1 MKRTELTR
9 LQRGSILV
17 GAAVMLSLAMGMRQS
32 LGLFQPQL
40 ISGIGVSA
48 AQFSL
53 AIAIQ
58 NIVWGLTQPFAGM
71 LADRW
76 GARPVAVAGVLI
88 YAAGIGTS
96 IVAHSPWMLTLG
108 VGLCIGVAL
117 SCTASSIVMSVTSRT
132 VSAAQ
137 RSVAMGAV
145 SAVGSIGLMLAA
157 PLAQALLSSHG
168 VQIALAAFLGLT
180 LVMLPSAW
188 LAGASDRIEVEAHGA
203 AQSVGAAVREAA
215 GHPGY
220 IVMAVAFFVCGLQLV
235 FLTTHLPTYLEIC
248 GMDPSLGAKA
258 LATIGLFNVGGSY
271 LFGWLGGRYSKRGL
285 LGGIYVL
292 RSLFMVA
299 FFIAP
304 PSPLSTLVFA
314 AAMGTLWLGVVPLVS
329 GLVVHL
335 FGLRYMATLSGI
347 AFFSHQVGSF
357 VGAYGGGLI
366 YSAMGSYEWA
376 WKGAV
381 AIGIAAGLFQM
392 TMNVRP
398 SARIVAERT
407 DAVALTRR
415 ATAG

>member
-1 MKRTELTR
+1 MNRTELSR
-9 LQRGSILV
+9 VQSVSILC
-17 GAAVMLSLAMGMRQS
+17 GAALMLSLAMGMRQS

-40 ISGIGVSA
+40 IRDVGITA

-58 NIVWGLTQPFAGM
+58 NIVWGLTQPFIGM

-76 GARPVAVAGVLI
+76 GARPIAVAGVLA
-88 YAAGIGTS
+88 YAAGIALA
-96 IVAHSPWMLTLG
+96 IVARSPWVLTLALG
-108 VGLCIGVAL
+108 VCIGLAL
-117 SCTASSIVMSVTSRT
+117 SCTASNIAMTVTSRT
-132 VSAAQ
+132 VSPAR

-145 SAVGSIGLMLAA
+145 SAVGSIGLMFAA
-157 PLAQALLSSHG
+157 PLAQDLLTSHG
-168 VQIALAAFLGLT
+168 WQVALIAFLGLVV
-180 LVMLPSAW
+180 VMLPAAW
-188 LAGASDRIEVEAHGA
+188 MAGAADRIEIESHGA

-215 GHPGY
+215 AHPGY
-220 IVMAVAFFVCGLQLV
+220 VVMAIAFFVCGLQLV
-235 FLTTHLPTYLEIC
+235 FLTTHLPTYLQIC
-248 GMDPSLGAKA
+248 GMDPGLGAQA
-258 LATIGLFNVGGSY
+258 LATIGLFNAGGSY

-292 RSLFMVA
+292 RSFFMVA
-299 FFIAP
+299 YFMVP
-304 PSPLSTLVFA
+304 PSPASTLVFA

-366 YSAMGSYEWA
+366 YSALGSYEWA

-398 SARIVAERT
+398 SARVAAERAST
-407 DAVALTRR
+407 LDFGSR
-415 ATAG
+415 AAAG